1 MGKSDFP
8 CCKSAAE
15 RIAILQLKCFQSA
28 NIWLQNQS
36 QFQKYAIT
44 IFAASRN
51 NLNMRF
57 NKTGLTTLASN
68 PATKFEKE
76 GLLIIT
82 ERQEGFFR
90 RTDVNYPRWCKLR
103 GNLLFY
109 LKDQDPQSPP
119 TGLLVLENCRPLI
132 RNEEREFDGFALIL
146 EFEGSQSQRIS
157 TRTAKERL
165 EWVKC
170 IQLASYAYLDRQ
182 IKYFQDQI
190 AKKMGNRIERGLP
203 AEVTLNPA
211 SDAFLLSSSSFIGSS
226 SDGTAATALATR
238 RQEIT
243 TKKMEE
249 DLAEIPICES
259 ALSCDSLPCGDN
271 GRFPNTRVVCSS
283 LTSGDTLLWRDFACT
298 EIFERSANPQF
309 LCTIQFRRS
318 DGFSA
323 DTLLRFTVYDVRER
337 LSHTAVPLAYAEV
350 ALGVIQDAT
359 RFRIPLRAFDG
370 EAGFITIASWAPDTD
385 RKSPPRSTT
394 QVFEEQ
400 RKGHRRSQS
409 LPPKLGV
416 KLFVPFQGLLQVVLA
431 NPLIHTY
438 RLHSSMGGDIS
449 VHETLLESKYSFTIP
464 QQLLSIWILRE
475 KELLQE
481 ISGMGELGGE
491 WRRRQMDLLDKHLKL
506 LKDYSQAKQN
516 LQQLIKEEGPYF
528 KRSSIKTDESLEFVP
543 VNLHLQRMW
552 AQNDTLN
559 RSGVLDIITV
569 GAFTRHVAKGRTGG
583 LIKLLQESK
592 DSPTKF
598 EQGNACKVQA
608 ANDAVQA
615 IKQLRRDIVEIMSQL
630 LALAKSKNPKGML
643 PLCSEMI
650 TKTKTL
656 LNIWE
661 PTLVEEAFAFV
672 EQHRIIE
679 EPDNMLMP
687 MSPFRKITQQLCALD
702 LKSPELEDFATP
714 IVAPPDLWP
723 RTKTAAGFTG
733 CMGRPLVR
741 SNSLC
746 LRPSPSTMDI
756 NAIHALHRT
765 VKSYNEQLRERA
777 ATASSHAVDADEY
790 DETVAEATFQSLP
803 VHLND
808 PTSDIGFN
816 ETCYSPTD
824 NLYTDNKNDNSTL
837 HLIDLDDVDFEKT
850 AYPMD
855 NRQRTFRQTP
865 HTSTHSYTH
874 IDAEL
879 DMDYNLTS
887 TTNLLQQGS
896 FLDTQ
901 IMSTSPSANYY
912 RPTEE
917 PEPLDLT
924 QLNIEASVMCLVSK
938 IKFLCG
944 RCGSPAIRLRHP
956 KTHMKRAGFTHSP
969 MPPDLVA
976 SQSKAA
982 EFAAFDKID
991 AQSEEANVISNGN
1004 GLNLDLTQD
1013 VNALQQHGREEH
1025 QHSTKD
1031 TECIM
1036 VPKKGNKFTD
1046 GLDLSLTTDWAS
1058 ELRPSMRK
1066 LRHAMDGLLKTA
1078 RLMHSVQRLQQDM
1091 KRNSANLEIMY
1102 RRDVCFSQAL
1112 TALVSALMVKLWGTD
1127 ITENFI
1133 KILKDLGPLA
1143 YFEGLLSLYG
1153 NETDMWGDMCIAI
1166 EDLSAVNFTLIRSSI
1181 QNDAL
1186 TLVPLPRITGSRQ
1199 SLNVLLPVPEHVYTI
1214 MPKQEM
1220 LTFKLTPVFFNI
1232 GINEKATIAE
1242 TLGQTREQHRSN
1254 LDNFIRLK
1262 QYYSRYRKLQL
1273 VTPDSPSKHEP
1284 HPPAT
1289 QALAN
1294 ILTFMEDQLRSNVS
1308 KNVKILHLAE
1318 DACRLM
1324 SGLRF
1329 TSCKSAKDRTGMS
1342 VTLEQCRVL
1351 VQEFHLPAKSVP
1363 YVLSTMRSE
1372 GTRMDNVFKNI
1383 DKRKYAFNLP
1393 QVLSLPS
1400 MYRPPAGS
1408 YGKAET

>member
-1 MGKSDFP
+1 
-8 CCKSAAE
+8 
-15 RIAILQLKCFQSA
+15 
-28 NIWLQNQS
+28 
-36 QFQKYAIT
+36 
-44 IFAASRN
+44 
-51 NLNMRF
+51 MRF
-57 NKTGLTTLASN
+57 NKHGLATLATN
-68 PATKFEKE
+68 PTVKFEKE

-90 RTDVNYPRWCKLR
+90 RADVNYPRWCKLR

-109 LKDQDPQSPP
+109 LKDHDAQSPP
-119 TGLLVLENCRPLI
+119 VGLLVLENCRPLI
-132 RNEEREFDGFALIL
+132 RNEEREFDGFAFIL
-146 EFEGSQSQRIS
+146 EFEGSQPQRIS

-182 IKYFQDQI
+182 IKYLQDQI
-190 AKKMGNRIERGLP
+190 AIKMGNRIESGVSP
-203 AEVTLNPA
+203 AGTFTSATDALLLN
-211 SDAFLLSSSSFIGSS
+211 
-226 SDGTAATALATR
+226 TATNGGGAAAL
-238 RQEIT
+238 IVPT
-243 TKKMEE
+243 TKSSASIKVEE
-249 DLAEIPICES
+249 DLSEIPICES
-259 ALSCDSLPCGDN
+259 ALSCDSLPCGDH
-271 GRFPNTRVVCSS
+271 GRLPNTRVVCS
-283 LTSGDTLLWRDFACT
+283 LLSVGNTWRDFART
-298 EIFERSANPQF
+298 EVVERSANPQF
-309 LCTIQFRRS
+309 LCTMRFKRS

-359 RFRIPLRAFDG
+359 RFRIPLRALDG
-370 EAGFITIASWAPDTD
+370 EGGFITIASWAPETD
-385 RKSPPRSTT
+385 RQSPPRSTT
-394 QVFEEQ
+394 QVFEEHT
-400 RKGHRRSQS
+400 KGHRRSQS

-416 KLFVPFQGLLQVVLA
+416 KLFVPFQGLLQVVFA

-438 RLHSSMGGDIS
+438 RLHSGMGGDIS

-516 LQQLIKEEGPYF
+516 LQQITKEEGPYF
-528 KRSSIKTDESLEFVP
+528 KRSSVKTDESLEFIP

-569 GAFTRHVAKGRTGG
+569 GAFTRHAGKGRTGG
-583 LIKLLQESK
+583 LIKLLQETK
-592 DSPTKF
+592 DSPSKF

-615 IKQLRRDIVEIMSQL
+615 IKQLRKEIVEIMSQL
-630 LALAKSKNPKGML
+630 LSLAKSKNPKGMM
-643 PLCSEMI
+643 PLCNEMI

-661 PTLVEEAFAFV
+661 PSLVEEAFAFV

-679 EPDNMLMP
+679 EPDNVLMP
-687 MSPFRKITQQLCALD
+687 MSPFRKITQQLCALN

-723 RTKTAAGFTG
+723 RTKTPTGFAG
-733 CMGRPLVR
+733 CAGRPLVR

-765 VKSYNEQLRERA
+765 VKSYNEQLRNRA
-777 ATASSHAVDADEY
+777 EIKNIGTGVGSDSE
-790 DETVAEATFQSLP
+790 AEATFQFLP

-808 PTSDIGFN
+808 PTTDITFTESHFSTADGLN
-816 ETCYSPTD
+816 ANINTD
-824 NLYTDNKNDNSTL
+824 VSTL
-837 HLIDLDDVDFEKT
+837 QLIDLDDVDMERLNNGSHI
-850 AYPMD
+850 PSS
-855 NRQRTFRQTP
+855 
-865 HTSTHSYTH
+865 HTSVPRNFDTQYTTR
-874 IDAEL
+874 IDSEL
-879 DMDYNLTS
+879 DVDYNATAH
-887 TTNLLQQGS
+887 QHGS
-896 FLDTQ
+896 FLDTK
-901 IMSTSPSANYY
+901 IMSSSPSANYY

-956 KTHMKRAGFTHSP
+956 KPNMKRTGFQHSP
-969 MPPDLVA
+969 APPDLVA
-976 SQSKAA
+976 SQNNIGEIEDSGMA
-982 EFAAFDKID
+982 
-991 AQSEEANVISNGN
+991 SEANDEQAGVTNGN
-1004 GLNLDLTQD
+1004 GLNLDLTKNVEALEQNKEQD
-1013 VNALQQHGREEH
+1013 HPSVTNIEGIAP
-1025 QHSTKD
+1025 
-1031 TECIM
+1031 
-1036 VPKKGNKFTD
+1036 PKKGNKFTD

-1091 KRNSANLEIMY
+1091 KRNSINLEIMY

-1112 TALVSALMVKLWGTD
+1112 TALIAALMAKLWGTE
-1127 ITENFI
+1127 ITENYI
-1133 KILKDLGPLA
+1133 KILRDLGPLA

-1166 EDLSAVNFTLIRSSI
+1166 EDLSAVNFTLMRS
-1181 QNDAL
+1181 NTECDVH
-1186 TLVPLPRITGSRQ
+1186 TPMPMPRVTGSRQ
-1199 SLNVLLPVPEHVYTI
+1199 SLNVLLPVPEHVYAVMPIQETI
-1214 MPKQEM
+1214 
-1220 LTFKLTPVFFNI
+1220 TFKLTPVFFNI
-1232 GINEKATIAE
+1232 GINEKATLAE

-1254 LDNFIRLK
+1254 WDNFVRLK

-1273 VTPDSPSKHEP
+1273 VTPDTPSKHEP

-1289 QALAN
+1289 QALTN
-1294 ILTFMEDQLRSNVS
+1294 ILNFMEDQLRSNVS

-1351 VQEFHLPAKSVP
+1351 VQEFNLPAKSVP
-1363 YVLSTMRSE
+1363 YVLSTMRSD

-1393 QVLSLPS
+1393 QVFSLPA

>member
-1 MGKSDFP
+1 
-8 CCKSAAE
+8 
-15 RIAILQLKCFQSA
+15 
-28 NIWLQNQS
+28 
-36 QFQKYAIT
+36 
-44 IFAASRN
+44 
-51 NLNMRF
+51 MRF
-57 NKTGLTTLASN
+57 NKSGLTALASN

-76 GLLIIT
+76 GLLIVT

-90 RTDVNYPRWCKLR
+90 RADVNYPRWCKLR

-109 LKDQDPQSPP
+109 LKDHDPQSPP
-119 TGLLVLENCRPLI
+119 SGLLVLENCRPLI
-132 RNEEREFDGFALIL
+132 RNEEREFDGFSFIL
-146 EFEGSQSQRIS
+146 EFEGSSSQRIS

-182 IKYFQDQI
+182 IKYLQDQI
-190 AKKMGNRIERGLP
+190 AIKMGNHIERGVP
-203 AEVTLNPA
+203 PTVAA
-211 SDAFLLSSSSFIGSS
+211 SDALLFNAGCAV
-226 SDGTAATALATR
+226 GGVAATIHNTATV
-238 RQEIT
+238 
-243 TKKMEE
+243 KVEE

-259 ALSCDSLPCGDN
+259 ALSCNSLPCGDH
-271 GRFPNTRVVCSS
+271 GRLPNTRVVCSS
-283 LTSGDTLLWRDFACT
+283 LLTGDTLLWRDFACT
-298 EIFERSANPQF
+298 EIVERSANPQF
-309 LCTIQFRRS
+309 LCTIRFRRS
-318 DGFSA
+318 DGFTA

-359 RFRIPLRAFDG
+359 RFRIPLRALDG
-370 EAGFITIASWAPDTD
+370 EGGFITIASWAPETD
-385 RKSPPRSTT
+385 RQSPPRSTT

-400 RKGHRRSQS
+400 IKGHRRSQS

-416 KLFVPFQGLLQVVLA
+416 KLFVPFQGLLQVVFA

-464 QQLLSIWILRE
+464 QQLLSVWILRE

-516 LQQLIKEEGPYF
+516 LQQITKDEGPYF
-528 KRSSIKTDESLEFVP
+528 KRSSAKTDESLEFVP

-569 GAFTRHVAKGRTGG
+569 GAFTRHASKGRTGG
-583 LIKLLQESK
+583 LIKLLQETK

-615 IKQLRRDIVEIMSQL
+615 IKQLRKEIVEIMSQL
-630 LALAKSKNPKGML
+630 LSLAKSKNPKGMM
-643 PLCSEMI
+643 PLCNEMI

-661 PTLVEEAFAFV
+661 PNLVEEAFAFV

-679 EPDNMLMP
+679 EPDNVLMP

-723 RTKTAAGFTG
+723 RTKTPTG
-733 CMGRPLVR
+733 VGRPLVR

-756 NAIHALHRT
+756 NALHALHRT
-765 VKSYNEQLRERA
+765 VKTYNEQLRNRTVGINAET
-777 ATASSHAVDADEY
+777 TAENDSE
-790 DETVAEATFQSLP
+790 AEATFQSLP

-808 PTSDIGFN
+808 TATDIAFN
-816 ETCYSPTD
+816 EGHYCVEDDLKANNRSAS
-824 NLYTDNKNDNSTL
+824 STL
-837 HLIDLDDVDFEKT
+837 QLIDLDDFDVEQSTNINNT
-850 AYPMD
+850 AMTQTFTPND
-855 NRQRTFRQTP
+855 NNS
-865 HTSTHSYTH
+865 HYYTY
-874 IDAEL
+874 IDPEL
-879 DMDYNLTS
+879 DVDYNA
-887 TTNLLQQGS
+887 TTLNHGS
-896 FLDTQ
+896 FLDTK
-901 IMSTSPSANYY
+901 IMSSSPSANYY

-956 KTHMKRAGFTHSP
+956 KTNMKRAGFTHSP
-969 MPPDLVA
+969 APPDLVVNQIKVA
-976 SQSKAA
+976 DIEETDRAA
-982 EFAAFDKID
+982 EGEQTNA
-991 AQSEEANVISNGN
+991 NGN
-1004 GLNLDLTQD
+1004 GLILDLTQD
-1013 VNALQQHGREEH
+1013 VEAQTQQ
-1025 QHSTKD
+1025 STTDKE
-1031 TECIM
+1031 TI
-1036 VPKKGNKFTD
+1036 VAQKKGNKFTD

-1091 KRNSANLEIMY
+1091 KRNSINLEIMY

-1112 TALVSALMVKLWGTD
+1112 TALISALMAKLWSTE

-1133 KILKDLGPLA
+1133 KILRDLGPLA

-1153 NETDMWGDMCIAI
+1153 NETDMWGDMCVAI
-1166 EDLSAVNFTLIRSSI
+1166 EDLSAVNFTLIRSSA
-1181 QNDAL
+1181 QNDAH
-1186 TLVPLPRITGSRQ
+1186 TLVPMPRVTGSRQ
-1199 SLNVLLPVPEHVYTI
+1199 ALNVLLPVPEHVYAIVPT
-1214 MPKQEM
+1214 QETF
-1220 LTFKLTPVFFNI
+1220 TFKLTPVFFNI
-1232 GINEKATIAE
+1232 GINEKATLAE

-1254 LDNFIRLK
+1254 WDNFVRLK

-1273 VTPDSPSKHEP
+1273 VKPDTPSKHEP
-1284 HPPAT
+1284 HPPAP

-1294 ILTFMEDQLRSNVS
+1294 ILGFMEEQLRSNVS

-1383 DKRKYAFNLP
+1383 GKRKYAFNLP
-1393 QVLSLPS
+1393 QVLSLPA
-1400 MYRPPAGS
+1400 MYRPAAGS

>member
-1 MGKSDFP
+1 
-8 CCKSAAE
+8 
-15 RIAILQLKCFQSA
+15 
-28 NIWLQNQS
+28 
-36 QFQKYAIT
+36 
-44 IFAASRN
+44 
-51 NLNMRF
+51 MRF
-57 NKTGLTTLASN
+57 NKTGLALLASN

-90 RTDVNYPRWCKLR
+90 RADVNYPRWCKLR

-109 LKDQDPQSPP
+109 LKDHDPQSPP

-132 RNEEREFDGFALIL
+132 RNEEREFDGFSFIL
-146 EFEGSQSQRIS
+146 EFEGSQPQRIS

-182 IKYFQDQI
+182 IKYLQDQI
-190 AKKMGNRIERGLP
+190 ANKMGNRIEGGLP
-203 AEVTLNPA
+203 PANISTSA
-211 SDAFLLSSSSFIGSS
+211 SDAMLLNVAPNARSGTSS
-226 SDGTAATALATR
+226 TANP
-238 RQEIT
+238 ET
-243 TKKMEE
+243 TLKVEE

-259 ALSCDSLPCGDN
+259 ALSCDSLPCGIT
-271 GRFPNTRVVCSS
+271 GRPPNTRVVCSYLS
-283 LTSGDTLLWRDFACT
+283 PGDTMLWRDLART
-298 EIFERSANPQF
+298 EVIERSANPQY
-309 LCTIQFRRS
+309 LCTIRFKRS
-318 DGFSA
+318 DGFTA

-337 LSHTAVPLAYAEV
+337 MSHTAVPLAYAEV

-359 RFRIPLRAFDG
+359 RFRIPLRALNG
-370 EAGFITIASWAPDTD
+370 ECGFITIASWAPETD
-385 RKSPPRSTT
+385 RQSPPRSTT

-400 RKGHRRSQS
+400 TKGHRRSQS

-416 KLFVPFQGLLQVVLA
+416 KLFVPFQGLLQVVFT

-449 VHETLLESKYSFTIP
+449 VHETMLESKFCFVIP

-481 ISGMGELGGE
+481 ISGMGELGGI
-491 WRRRQMDLLDKHLKL
+491 WRQRQMDLLDKHLKL

-516 LQQLIKEEGPYF
+516 LQPLMKEDGPSF
-528 KRSSIKTDESLEFVP
+528 KRSSVKTDESLEFIP

-559 RSGVLDIITV
+559 RTGVLDINTV
-569 GAFTRHVAKGRTGG
+569 GAFTRHAGKGRTGG
-583 LIKLLQESK
+583 LIKLLQETK
-592 DSPTKF
+592 DSPSKV

-615 IKQLRRDIVEIMSQL
+615 IKQLRKEIVEIMSQL
-630 LALAKSKNPKGML
+630 LSLAKCKNPKGMM
-643 PLCSEMI
+643 PLCNEMI
-650 TKTKTL
+650 AKTKTL

-661 PTLVEEAFAFV
+661 PSLVEEAFAFV

-679 EPDNMLMP
+679 EPENILMP

-714 IVAPPDLWP
+714 VVAPPDLWP
-723 RTKTAAGFTG
+723 RTKTPTG
-733 CMGRPLVR
+733 CGGRPLFR

-765 VKSYNEQLRERA
+765 VKTYNEQLRNRA
-777 ATASSHAVDADEY
+777 ALSNTAADAEN
-790 DETVAEATFQSLP
+790 ESTAEATFQSLP

-808 PTSDIGFN
+808 PTSDIAFTEGHFGDVDGLHAN
-816 ETCYSPTD
+816 
-824 NLYTDNKNDNSTL
+824 NGNGNSTL
-837 HLIDLDDVDFEKT
+837 QLIDLDDIDVEQLGHEGIKMSN
-850 AYPMD
+850 PS
-855 NRQRTFRQTP
+855 TFVPNNTNTHYYTP
-865 HTSTHSYTH
+865 T
-874 IDAEL
+874 DPEL
-879 DMDYNLTS
+879 DIDYNTG
-887 TTNLLQQGS
+887 TMQHGS
-896 FLDTQ
+896 FLDTK
-901 IMSTSPSANYY
+901 IMSSSPSANYY

-944 RCGSPAIRLRHP
+944 RCGSPAIRLRQP
-956 KTHMKRAGFTHSP
+956 KTNMKRAGFTHSP
-969 MPPDLVA
+969 TPPDLVA
-976 SQSKAA
+976 NQSKAV
-982 EFAAFDKID
+982 E
-991 AQSEEANVISNGN
+991 NVDNALPVVVEQTNGNSN

-1013 VNALQQHGREEH
+1013 VKVLEPSSAETEPIVRDI
-1025 QHSTKD
+1025 D
-1031 TECIM
+1031 TI
-1036 VPKKGNKFTD
+1036 VAPKKGNKFTD

-1091 KRNSANLEIMY
+1091 KRNSINLEIMY

-1112 TALVSALMVKLWGTD
+1112 TALTSALMAKFWGTE
-1127 ITENFI
+1127 ITENFV

-1166 EDLSAVNFTLIRSSI
+1166 EDLSAVNFTLTRSGT
-1181 QNDAL
+1181 QNDAR
-1186 TLVPLPRITGSRQ
+1186 TLVPMPRVTGSRQ
-1199 SLNVLLPVPEHVYTI
+1199 SLNVFLPVPEHVYAI
-1214 MPKQEM
+1214 LPKQET

-1232 GINEKATIAE
+1232 GINEKATLAE
-1242 TLGQTREQHRSN
+1242 TLGLTREQHRSN
-1254 LDNFIRLK
+1254 WDNFVRLK

-1273 VTPDSPSKHEP
+1273 STPDTPSKHEP
-1284 HPPAT
+1284 HPPAS

-1294 ILTFMEDQLRSNVS
+1294 ILAFMEDQLRSNVM

-1363 YVLSTMRSE
+1363 LVLSTMRSD

-1383 DKRKYAFNLP
+1383 DKRKYAFNVP
-1393 QVLSLPS
+1393 QLISLPA
-1400 MYRPPAGS
+1400 MYRPPTGS
-1408 YGKAET
+1408 YAKGET

>member
-1 MGKSDFP
+1 
-8 CCKSAAE
+8 
-15 RIAILQLKCFQSA
+15 
-28 NIWLQNQS
+28 
-36 QFQKYAIT
+36 
-44 IFAASRN
+44 
-51 NLNMRF
+51 MRF
-57 NKTGLTTLASN
+57 NKTGLATLATN
-68 PATKFEKE
+68 PAIKFEKE

-90 RTDVNYPRWCKLR
+90 RADVNYPRWCKLR

-109 LKDQDPQSPP
+109 LKDHDPQSPP
-119 TGLLVLENCRPLI
+119 AGLLVLENCRPLI
-132 RNEEREFDGFALIL
+132 RNEEREFDGFAFIL
-146 EFEGSQSQRIS
+146 EFEGSQPQRIS

-182 IKYFQDQI
+182 IKYLQDQI
-190 AKKMGNRIERGLP
+190 TIKMGNRIESGLSP
-203 AEVTLNPA
+203 AGTFTSA
-211 SDAFLLSSSSFIGSS
+211 SDALLLN
-226 SDGTAATALATR
+226 TATNSGGAAALTAP
-238 RQEIT
+238 T
-243 TKKMEE
+243 TKSSTPIKVEE
-249 DLAEIPICES
+249 DLSEIPICES
-259 ALSCDSLPCGDN
+259 ALSCDSLPCGDH
-271 GRFPNTRVVCSS
+271 GRLPNTRVVCSLLS
-283 LTSGDTLLWRDFACT
+283 LGNTMLWRDFART
-298 EIFERSANPQF
+298 EIVERSANPQF
-309 LCTIQFRRS
+309 LCTMRFKRS

-359 RFRIPLRAFDG
+359 RFRIPLRALDSEG
-370 EAGFITIASWAPDTD
+370 GFITIASWAPETD
-385 RKSPPRSTT
+385 RQSPPRSTT
-394 QVFEEQ
+394 QVFEEHT
-400 RKGHRRSQS
+400 KGHRRSQS

-416 KLFVPFQGLLQVVLA
+416 KLFVPFQGLLQVVFA

-438 RLHSSMGGDIS
+438 RLHSGMGGDIS
-449 VHETLLESKYSFTIP
+449 VHEALLESKYSFTIP
-464 QQLLSIWILRE
+464 QQLLTIWILRE

-516 LQQLIKEEGPYF
+516 LQQITKEEGPYF
-528 KRSSIKTDESLEFVP
+528 KRSSVKTDESLEFIP

-569 GAFTRHVAKGRTGG
+569 GAFTRHAAKGRTGG
-583 LIKLLQESK
+583 LIKLLQETK
-592 DSPTKF
+592 DSPSKF

-615 IKQLRRDIVEIMSQL
+615 IKQLRKEIVEIMSQL
-630 LALAKSKNPKGML
+630 LLLAKSKNPKGMM
-643 PLCSEMI
+643 PLCNEMI

-661 PTLVEEAFAFV
+661 PSLVEEAFAFV

-679 EPDNMLMP
+679 EPDNVLMP

-723 RTKTAAGFTG
+723 RTKTPTSFAG
-733 CMGRPLVR
+733 CAGRPLVR

-765 VKSYNEQLRERA
+765 VKSYNEQLRNRA
-777 ATASSHAVDADEY
+777 AVKNAAAGADNES
-790 DETVAEATFQSLP
+790 VAEATFQSLP

-808 PTSDIGFN
+808 TTTDIAFTEGHFSN
-816 ETCYSPTD
+816 AD
-824 NLYTDNKNDNSTL
+824 GLNANIGNDISTL
-837 HLIDLDDVDFEKT
+837 QLIDLDDVDMGQLNNGSHIPSSLASVSSNFNT
-850 AYPMD
+850 QFA
-855 NRQRTFRQTP
+855 
-865 HTSTHSYTH
+865 TH
-874 IDAEL
+874 IYSEL
-879 DMDYNLTS
+879 DVDYNATA
-887 TTNLLQQGS
+887 LQHGS
-896 FLDTQ
+896 FLDTK
-901 IMSTSPSANYY
+901 IMSSSPSANYY

-956 KTHMKRAGFTHSP
+956 KPNMKRTGFQHSP
-969 MPPDLVA
+969 APPDLVA
-976 SQSKAA
+976 SQNKIAEIEDSGMVSEAA
-982 EFAAFDKID
+982 NEQAL
-991 AQSEEANVISNGN
+991 VTNGN
-1004 GLNLDLTQD
+1004 GLNLDLTQN
-1013 VNALQQHGREEH
+1013 VEALEQSKEEV
-1025 QHSTKD
+1025 QPSVTNI
-1031 TECIM
+1031 EGI
-1036 VPKKGNKFTD
+1036 VPPKKGNKFTD

-1091 KRNSANLEIMY
+1091 KRNSINLEIMY
-1102 RRDVCFSQAL
+1102 RRDVSFSQAL
-1112 TALVSALMVKLWGTD
+1112 TALIAALMGKLWGTE

-1133 KILKDLGPLA
+1133 KILRDLGPLA

-1166 EDLSAVNFTLIRSSI
+1166 EDLSAVNFTLTRSNT
-1181 QNDAL
+1181 QCDAHA
-1186 TLVPLPRITGSRQ
+1186 PMPMPRVTGSRQ
-1199 SLNVLLPVPEHVYTI
+1199 SLNVLLPVPEHVYAVMPTQETI
-1214 MPKQEM
+1214 
-1220 LTFKLTPVFFNI
+1220 TFKLTPVFFNI
-1232 GINEKATIAE
+1232 GINEKATLAE

-1254 LDNFIRLK
+1254 WDNFVRLK

-1273 VTPDSPSKHEP
+1273 VTPDTPSKHEP

-1289 QALAN
+1289 QALTN
-1294 ILTFMEDQLRSNVS
+1294 ILNFMEDQLRSNVS

-1351 VQEFHLPAKSVP
+1351 VQEFNLPAKSVP
-1363 YVLSTMRSE
+1363 YVLSTMRSD

-1393 QVLSLPS
+1393 QVFSLPA

>member
-1 MGKSDFP
+1 
-8 CCKSAAE
+8 
-15 RIAILQLKCFQSA
+15 
-28 NIWLQNQS
+28 
-36 QFQKYAIT
+36 
-44 IFAASRN
+44 
-51 NLNMRF
+51 MRF
-57 NKTGLTTLASN
+57 NRSSLMTLASN

-90 RTDVNYPRWCKLR
+90 RVDVNYPRWCKLR

-109 LKDQDPQSPP
+109 LKDRDPQSPP
-119 TGLLVLENCRPLI
+119 SGLLVLENCRPLI
-132 RNEEREFDGFALIL
+132 RNEEREFDGFAFIL
-146 EFEGSQSQRIS
+146 EFEGSQPQRIS

-170 IQLASYAYLDRQ
+170 IQLASSAYLDRQ
-182 IKYFQDQI
+182 IKYLQDQI
-190 AKKMGNRIERGLP
+190 FIKMGNRIAGGVSP
-203 AEVTLNPA
+203 VGTLTTA
-211 SDAFLLSSSSFIGSS
+211 SDALLLNAARIGSGAS
-226 SDGTAATALATR
+226 ATTIQSA
-238 RQEIT
+238 IT
-243 TKKMEE
+243 TKVEE

-259 ALSCDSLPCGDN
+259 ALSCDSLPCGDH
-271 GRFPNTRVVCSS
+271 GRLPNTRVVCSS
-283 LTSGDTLLWRDFACT
+283 LSPGDTMLWRDFAGT
-298 EIFERSANPQF
+298 EIVERSANPQF
-309 LCTIQFRRS
+309 LCTIRFKRS
-318 DGFSA
+318 DGFTA
-323 DTLLRFTVYDVRER
+323 NTLLRFTVYDVRER
-337 LSHTAVPLAYAEV
+337 LSHTAVPLAFAEV

-359 RFRIPLRAFDG
+359 RFRIPLRAMDG
-370 EAGFITIASWAPDTD
+370 ECGFITIASWAPETD
-385 RKSPPRSTT
+385 RQSPPRSTT

-400 RKGHRRSQS
+400 TKGHRRSQS

-416 KLFVPFQGLLQVVLA
+416 KLFVPFQGLLQAVFA

-449 VHETLLESKYSFTIP
+449 VHETLLESKYSFSIP

-516 LQQLIKEEGPYF
+516 LQQITKEEGPHF
-528 KRSSIKTDESLEFVP
+528 KRSSVKTDESLEFVP

-569 GAFTRHVAKGRTGG
+569 GAFTRHATNGRTGG
-583 LIKLLQESK
+583 LIKLLQETK
-592 DSPTKF
+592 DSPSKF

-615 IKQLRRDIVEIMSQL
+615 IKQLRKEIVEIMSQL
-630 LALAKSKNPKGML
+630 LLLAKSKNPKGMM
-643 PLCSEMI
+643 PLCNEMI

-661 PTLVEEAFAFV
+661 PNLVEEAFAFV
-672 EQHRIIE
+672 EQHRIID
-679 EPDNMLMP
+679 EPDNVLMP

-723 RTKTAAGFTG
+723 RTKTSTGFAGCT
-733 CMGRPLVR
+733 GRPLVR

-765 VKSYNEQLRERA
+765 VKTYNEQLRNRA
-777 ATASSHAVDADEY
+777 VIAN
-790 DETVAEATFQSLP
+790 TVAAAENDSEMEATFQSLP

-808 PTSDIGFN
+808 TISDMAFN
-816 ETCYSPTD
+816 DGHFSVADGENVSNRCAG
-824 NLYTDNKNDNSTL
+824 STL
-837 HLIDLDDVDFEKT
+837 QLIDLDDVDVAQPAFVGNMPT
-850 AYPMD
+850 SHA
-855 NRQRTFRQTP
+855 FTP
-865 HTSTHSYTH
+865 GESNPNFYTH
-874 IDAEL
+874 
-879 DMDYNLTS
+879 MDPESDVDHNS
-887 TTNLLQQGS
+887 TTIHHHGS
-896 FLDTQ
+896 FLDTK
-901 IMSTSPSANYY
+901 IMSSSPSANYY

-956 KTHMKRAGFTHSP
+956 KTNMKRAGFTHSP
-969 MPPDLVA
+969 VPPDLVA
-976 SQSKAA
+976 SQNKVA
-982 EFAAFDKID
+982 ETLETDTVADEGQTND
-991 AQSEEANVISNGN
+991 NGN

-1013 VNALQQHGREEH
+1013 VNAQTH
-1025 QHSTKD
+1025 QSTAD
-1031 TECIM
+1031 METILA
-1036 VPKKGNKFTD
+1036 PKKGNKFTD

-1091 KRNSANLEIMY
+1091 KRNSINLEIMY

-1112 TALVSALMVKLWGTD
+1112 TALISALMAKLWGSE

-1133 KILKDLGPLA
+1133 KILRDLGPLA

-1166 EDLSAVNFTLIRSSI
+1166 EDLSAVNFTLTRSST
-1181 QNDAL
+1181 QNDER
-1186 TLVPLPRITGSRQ
+1186 TLVPLPRVVGSRQ
-1199 SLNVLLPVPEHVYTI
+1199 SLNVLLPVPEHVYAI
-1214 MPKQEM
+1214 MPTQET

-1232 GINEKATIAE
+1232 GINEKATLAE

-1254 LDNFIRLK
+1254 WDNFVRLK

-1273 VTPDSPSKHEP
+1273 VTPDTPSKQEP

-1294 ILTFMEDQLRSNVS
+1294 ILRLMEEQLRSNVS

-1363 YVLSTMRSE
+1363 HVLSTMRSE

-1393 QVLSLPS
+1393 QMLSLPA

-1408 YGKAET
+1408 YRKVET